1 MTAEDAAQFDS
12 PEHTSIAAAARDL
25 ASGDLVAVRGGIL
38 TKVHRAGLCAGTNC
52 WVHNPSEHHMVT
64 WQIDWRERKRTAE
77 RLCPHGIG
85 HPDPDDVA
93 FNARSG
99 RDVVA
104 HSCDGCCVASL

>member
-1 MTAEDAAQFDS
+1 MTSENAAESAS
-12 PEHTSIAAAARDL
+12 PERASMAAAARDL
-25 ASGDLVAVRGGIL
+25 ASGDLVSVRGGIL
-38 TKVHRAGLCAGTNC
+38 TKVHRPNLCLGTNC

-77 RLCPHGIG
+77 RVCPHDIG

-99 RDVVA
+99 RDVTD
-104 HSCDGCCVASL
+104 HSCDGCCVAPL